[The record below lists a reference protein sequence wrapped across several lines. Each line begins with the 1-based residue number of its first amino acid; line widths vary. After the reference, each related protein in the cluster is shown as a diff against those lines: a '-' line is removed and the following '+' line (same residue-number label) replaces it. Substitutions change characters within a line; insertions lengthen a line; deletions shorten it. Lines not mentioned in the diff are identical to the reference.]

1 MEIILEHLN
10 WILMG
15 FFVLLYSML
24 VILKDVEGKL
34 ASFYAIYM
42 GSGMLFVYYIFQ
54 ISYLE
59 EYEEFEYI
67 IAISHLLT
75 FRDLL
80 PVIVDFV
87 VKVSQV
93 DWNKYETECPENL
106 KQQKGIM
113 LPMLVPMLTNV
124 IGGLC
129 AMRD

>member
-24 VILKDVEGKL
+24 VILKDVQGKL
-34 ASFYAIYM
+34 AQFARNAIYM

-59 EYEEFEYI
+59 DYQEFEYI
-67 IAISHLLT
+67 IAFLIALT

-80 PVIVDFV
+80 PVIMDFV
-87 VKVSQV
+87 VKVSTSRLEQIKERV
-93 DWNKYETECPENL
+93 SRKPEPATE
-106 KQQKGIM
+106 G
-113 LPMLVPMLTNV
+113 
-124 IGGLC
+124 
-129 AMRD
+129 A

>member
-34 ASFYAIYM
+34 AQFLRNAIYM

-67 IAISHLLT
+67 IAFLIALT

-87 VKVSQV
+87 VKVATSRLEQIRDRISQ
-93 DWNKYETECPENL
+93 KPEATE
-106 KQQKGIM
+106 G
-113 LPMLVPMLTNV
+113 
-124 IGGLC
+124 
-129 AMRD
+129 A

>member
-24 VILKDVEGKL
+24 VILKDVQGKL
-34 ASFYAIYM
+34 AQFARNAIYM

-59 EYEEFEYI
+59 DYQEFEYI
-67 IAISHLLT
+67 IAFLIALT

-80 PVIVDFV
+80 PVIMDFV
-87 VKVSQV
+87 VKVSTSRLEQI
-93 DWNKYETECPENL
+93 KERISKKPEPE
-106 KQQKGIM
+106 G
-113 LPMLVPMLTNV
+113 
-124 IGGLC
+124 
-129 AMRD
+129 A

>member
-24 VILKDVEGKL
+24 VILKDVHGKL
-34 ASFYAIYM
+34 AQFMRNAIYM

-59 EYEEFEYI
+59 DYQEFEYI
-67 IAISHLLT
+67 IAFLIALT

-80 PVIVDFV
+80 PVIMDFV
-87 VKVSQV
+87 VKVSTSRLEQI
-93 DWNKYETECPENL
+93 KERISRKPEPE
-106 KQQKGIM
+106 G
-113 LPMLVPMLTNV
+113 
-124 IGGLC
+124 
-129 AMRD
+129 A

>member
-24 VILKDVEGKL
+24 VILKDVQGKL
-34 ASFYAIYM
+34 AQFARNAIYM

-59 EYEEFEYI
+59 DYQEFEYI
-67 IAISHLLT
+67 IAFLIALT

-80 PVIVDFV
+80 PVIMDFV
-87 VKVSQV
+87 VKVSTSRLEQIKDRV
-93 DWNKYETECPENL
+93 SKKPEPATE
-106 KQQKGIM
+106 G
-113 LPMLVPMLTNV
+113 
-124 IGGLC
+124 
-129 AMRD
+129 A

>member
-24 VILKDVEGKL
+24 VILKDVNGKL
-34 ASFYAIYM
+34 AQFARNAIYM

-67 IAISHLLT
+67 IAFLIALT

-87 VKVSQV
+87 VKVATSRLEQIRDRV
-93 DWNKYETECPENL
+93 SRKPEPSTE
-106 KQQKGIM
+106 G
-113 LPMLVPMLTNV
+113 
-124 IGGLC
+124 
-129 AMRD
+129 A

>member
-24 VILKDVEGKL
+24 VILKDVQGKL
-34 ASFYAIYM
+34 AQFARNAIYM

-59 EYEEFEYI
+59 DYQEFEYI
-67 IAISHLLT
+67 IAFLIALT

-80 PVIVDFV
+80 PVIMDFV
-87 VKVSQV
+87 VKVSTSRLEQI
-93 DWNKYETECPENL
+93 KERISRKPEPATE
-106 KQQKGIM
+106 G
-113 LPMLVPMLTNV
+113 
-124 IGGLC
+124 
-129 AMRD
+129 A

>member
-24 VILKDVEGKL
+24 VILKDVQGKL
-34 ASFYAIYM
+34 AQFARNAIYM

-59 EYEEFEYI
+59 DYQEFEYI
-67 IAISHLLT
+67 IAFLIALT

-80 PVIVDFV
+80 PVIMDFV
-87 VKVSQV
+87 VKVSTSRLEQI
-93 DWNKYETECPENL
+93 KERISKKPEPATE
-106 KQQKGIM
+106 G
-113 LPMLVPMLTNV
+113 
-124 IGGLC
+124 
-129 AMRD
+129 A